1 MVRIHAAMVVI
12 VAVFGLS
19 FLADPCGGGGDL
31 CLGGVVGLAALA
43 YAGIGIGS
51 ITTWWFAHRASPLL
65 VWDSILVT
73 LAGATLLS
81 SMGGGVPLVVLGFIG
96 ILLLG
101 VPGAIL
107 SGREVSRHKFER
119 LLAIVA
125 LAATM
130 LLGIGLIVVTVV
142 GVIAMAT
149 GWLLGR
155 SSAARVPPEVSAG
168 T

>member
-1 MVRIHAAMVVI
+1 
-12 VAVFGLS
+12 
-19 FLADPCGGGGDL
+19 
-31 CLGGVVGLAALA
+31 VVGLVALA

-81 SMGGGVPLVVLGFIG
+81 SMGGGVPLVILGFTG

-107 SGREVSRHKFER
+107 SGREVSRHKVER
-119 LLAIVA
+119 LIAIVA

-142 GVIAMAT
+142 GLIAMAT
-149 GWLLGR
+149 GWFLGR
-155 SSAARVPPEVSAG
+155 TSAPHAPPEVRAG
-168 T
+168 P